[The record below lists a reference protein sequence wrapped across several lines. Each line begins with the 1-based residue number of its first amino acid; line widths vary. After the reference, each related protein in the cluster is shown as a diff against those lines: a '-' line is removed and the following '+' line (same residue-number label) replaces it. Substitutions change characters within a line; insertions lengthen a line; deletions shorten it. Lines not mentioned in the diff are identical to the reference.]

1 MNRSIK
7 SYQLYLKII
16 SFLYILLFVYAA
28 TSKLLN
34 MELFQLRLAR
44 FPFISTY
51 AIWIAWGIPFLEI
64 VIAGLFLFPKFILTA
79 LYASFSL
86 MSIFTAYIIL
96 VLKFSDSIPC
106 SCGGVIS
113 ALDWKEH
120 LIFNYA
126 FIAIAIIGIL
136 LIKKNKKHITIKN
149 TT

>member
-7 SYQLYLKII
+7 SYQLYLKIV
-16 SFLYILLFVYAA
+16 SFLYILLFVYTA

-34 MELFQLRLAR
+34 IELFQLRLER

-51 AIWIAWGIPFLEI
+51 AIWIAWGVPFLEI
-64 VIAGLFLFPKFILTA
+64 MIAGLFLFPKFILTA

-96 VLKFSDSIPC
+96 VLKFSDSVPC

-136 LIKKNKKHITIKN
+136 LIEKNKKHVTIKN

>member
-1 MNRSIK
+1 MKFNTQTRNNIVSI
-7 SYQLYLKII
+7 IC
-16 SFLYILLFVYAA
+16 YIYVLLFTYAA
-28 TSKLLN
+28 TSKLLDFEN
-34 MELFQLRLAR
+34 FRLQLGR

-51 AIWIAWGIPFLEI
+51 AIWIAWGVPFLEI
-64 VIAGLFLFPKFILTA
+64 VIAGLFLFSKFILTA

-96 VLKFSDSIPC
+96 VLKFSDSVPC

-136 LIKKNKKHITIKN
+136 LIEKNKKHVTIKN

>member
-1 MNRSIK
+1 MKFNTRNTT
-7 SYQLYLKII
+7 I
-16 SFLYILLFVYAA
+16 STICYMYVVMFMYAA
-28 TSKLLN
+28 TSKLLDFEN
-34 MELFQLRLAR
+34 FRLQLGR

-51 AIWIAWGIPFLEI
+51 AIWIAWGVPFLEI
-64 VIAGLFLFPKFILTA
+64 VIAGLFLFSKFILTA

-96 VLKFSDSIPC
+96 VLKFSDSVPC

-113 ALDWKEH
+113 VLDWKEH

-136 LIKKNKKHITIKN
+136 LIEKNKKHITIKN

>member
-7 SYQLYLKII
+7 SYQLYLKIAR
-16 SFLYILLFVYAA
+16 FLYILLFVYTA

-96 VLKFSDSIPC
+96 VLKFSDSVPC
-106 SCGGVIS
+106 SCGGAIS

-120 LIFNYA
+120 IIFNSA

>member
-1 MNRSIK
+1 MNRSGKI
-7 SYQLYLKII
+7 YLIITKIASVLFI
-16 SFLYILLFVYAA
+16 VLFVYTA

-34 MELFQLRLAR
+34 IELFQLRLAR

-51 AIWIAWGIPFLEI
+51 AIWIAWGVPFLEI

-86 MSIFTAYIIL
+86 MSLFTTYIIL

-113 ALDWKEH
+113 KLGWKEH
-120 LIFNYA
+120 LIFNLA
-126 FIAIAIIGIL
+126 FIALALLGIL
-136 LIKKNKKHITIKN
+136 LVKKQKTYKN